1 MPAGALLRIPHGE
14 ACAILMP
21 HVFGFNAEAVP
32 GPYAAM
38 AQTLEL
44 GSSASDFLRFTES
57 LNRHFGIPE
66 DLSPFGLKREH
77 FPFLIK
83 NCRSGSMKTNPRP
96 MSDGQAE
103 TLLAGLLGGQ

>member
-1 MPAGALLRIPHGE
+1 MFPVIAWR
-14 ACAILMP
+14 
-21 HVFGFNAEAVP
+21 
-32 GPYAAM
+32 
-38 AQTLEL
+38 T
-44 GSSASDFLRFTES
+44 
-57 LNRHFGIPE
+57 FGIFPEYPVKEEFIPITALTGDLLDRQIGFPE